1 MRGVDSVPVV
11 VAPFMTQR
19 SPDEFRQAVQRVE
32 TLYSTPQVLAKAMRL
47 VSDPDVDLVDV
58 AELVRRDA
66 ALSAD
71 LLHLSNS
78 ALFSR
83 GEVCTDLH
91 LAVQRLGL
99 KEVLRAIGLSLSKN
113 VFGKGLV
120 NYGITSEQYWGL
132 SVLGGLLME
141 ALARRGAL
149 NSDTAYLVGILHAI
163 GRVLINEALPE
174 VQCRERWDG
183 VVPLETWE
191 LEHIGFTHAEAG
203 ALLLARWGFPGE
215 ILQPIAGQF
224 GPPTAATSGSLTGLL
239 RLSLILLKPSGV
251 LISAETL
258 SESISRQTLT
268 WAGFREWEELRD
280 LLDTVTTALDKVK
293 IGIGP
298 GSK

>member
-1 MRGVDSVPVV
+1 MS
-11 VAPFMTQR
+11 R

-47 VSDPDVDLVDV
+47 VSDPDVDLSDV
-58 AELVRRDA
+58 AGLVKRDA
-66 ALSAD
+66 SLSAD

-78 ALFSR
+78 ALYSR
-83 GEVCTDLH
+83 GEVCSDLH

-99 KEVLRAIGLSLSKN
+99 QEVLRAIGLSLSKN
-113 VFGKGLV
+113 VFGKGLT

-132 SVLGGLLME
+132 SVLAGLLME
-141 ALARRGAL
+141 ALARRGSL
-149 NSDTAYLVGILHAI
+149 NTDDAYLVGILHAI

-174 VQCRERWDG
+174 VQCKVRWDG

-215 ILQPIAGQF
+215 ILQPIAGQY
-224 GPPTAATSGSLTGLL
+224 GPPTAAGSGSLTGLL
-239 RLSLILLKPSGV
+239 RLSLMLLKPSGV
-251 LISAETL
+251 LVPTATL
-258 SESISRQTLT
+258 PESLSRQTLT
-268 WAGFREWEELRD
+268 WAGFREWQELQE
-280 LLDTVTTALDKVK
+280 LLDAVTTDLGKVRAE
-293 IGIGP
+293 IGF